1 MSDKTNPTDQIP
13 THILPANLPA
23 IPPEQLSHLL
33 SNPQIMSMFYE
44 RAKNMMWSMVQ
55 YKELQMLYSCALKEI
70 QTKFEILDTEFKLEY
85 NRNPIASIS
94 TRLKRTESV
103 MDKLERKGLPFNLT
117 TVEENIHDMAGIR
130 VICSYIDDI
139 YLIAD
144 ALLRQD
150 DITLVQRKDYIE
162 NPKENGY
169 RSLHLIVEVPVFL
182 TNHKKQMKVEVQIR
196 TIAMDFWAS
205 LEHQMKYKQA
215 IPEEEA
221 IIREL
226 RECADV
232 IRQTDERMLA
242 IRRRIEAAADAPSEE
257 EVLFDKLARLDIPIV

>member
-1 MSDKTNPTDQIP
+1 MSQNTNF
-13 THILPANLPA
+13 PAL
-23 IPPEQLSHLL
+23 PPEQLAHLL
-33 SNPQIMSMFYE
+33 TNEAVMNALYD

-70 QTKFEILDTEFKLEY
+70 QTKFEVLDTEFKLEY

-94 TRLKRTESV
+94 TRLKRTESI
-103 MDKLERKGLPFNLT
+103 MDKLERKGLPFDL
-117 TVEENIHDMAGIR
+117 ESIEAHIHDMAGIR

-150 DITLVQRKDYIE
+150 DITLIEKKDYIE
-162 NPKENGY
+162 HPKENGY

-182 TNHKKQMKVEVQIR
+182 TNHKKPMKVEVQIR

-205 LEHQMKYKQA
+205 LEHQMKYKQD
-215 IPEEEA
+215 IPDSEA
-221 IIREL
+221 VIAELRDCAAVIRE
-226 RECADV
+226 
-232 IRQTDERMLA
+232 TDERMLA
-242 IRRRIEAAADAPSEE
+242 IRRRIEAAADVPTEE
-257 EVLFDKLARLDIPIV
+257 EMLFDKLARFDIPIT

>member
-1 MSDKTNPTDQIP
+1 MSQNTNF
-13 THILPANLPA
+13 PAL
-23 IPPEQLSHLL
+23 PPEQLAHLL
-33 SNPQIMSMFYE
+33 TNEAVMNALYD
-44 RAKNMMWSMVQ
+44 RAKTMMWSMVQ

-85 NRNPIASIS
+85 NRDPISSIS

-103 MDKLERKGLPFNLT
+103 MDKLERKGLPFTL
-117 TVEENIHDMAGIR
+117 ESIEKNIHDMAGIR

-150 DITLVQRKDYIE
+150 DITLIAKKDYIE
-162 NPKENGY
+162 HPKDNGY

-182 TNHKKQMKVEVQIR
+182 TNHKKSMKVEVQIR

-205 LEHQMKYKQA
+205 LEHQMKYKQE
-215 IPEEEA
+215 IPDEEA
-221 IIREL
+221 IMAELRDCAAVIRE
-226 RECADV
+226 
-232 IRQTDERMLA
+232 TDERMLS
-242 IRRRIEAAADAPSEE
+242 IRRRIEAAADVPTEE
-257 EVLFDKLARLDIPIV
+257 EMLFDKLARFDIPIT